1 MELETIQN
9 LKLGNAM
16 LFEIE
21 LKNGKKSMITTIY
34 NNSDLDFEE
43 LVSHTQIALKKSNK
57 IKSVKTTVG
66 SLRSGKFEGIFF
78 YDWLEYTKSKTA
90 F

>member
-1 MELETIQN
+1 MKIEKVQD

-34 NNSDLDFEE
+34 NHSDLDFEE

-66 SLRSGKFEGIFF
+66 SIKSGQFEGLFF
-78 YDWLEYTKSKTA
+78 YDWLEYTKSTTA

>member
-1 MELETIQN
+1 MELGKIQN
-9 LKLGNAM
+9 KQLGNAM
-16 LFEIE
+16 IFEIE
-21 LKNGKKSMITTIY
+21 LKNGKKSMMTTIY

-57 IKSVKTTVG
+57 VKSVKTTVG
-66 SLRSGKFEGIFF
+66 SLRSGQFEGIFF
-78 YDWLEYTKSKTA
+78 YDHLEFTNSTTT

>member
-1 MELETIQN
+1 MEIEKVQD

-34 NNSDLDFEE
+34 NHTDLDFEE

-66 SLRSGKFEGIFF
+66 SIKSGQFEGLFF
-78 YDWLEYTKSKTA
+78 YDWLEYTKRTTA

>member
-1 MELETIQN
+1 MQN

-21 LKNGKKSMITTIY
+21 LKNGKKSIMTTMY
-34 NNSDLDFEE
+34 NNADVDIEE
-43 LVSHTQIALKKSNK
+43 LVLHTQIAMKKSNK

-66 SLRSGKFEGIFF
+66 SIKSGKFEGIFF
-78 YDWLEYTKSKTA
+78 YGVRELTEST
-90 F
+90 FNF

>member
-1 MELETIQN
+1 MELQNMQN

-21 LKNGKKSMITTIY
+21 LKNGKKSIMTTMY
-34 NNSDLDFEE
+34 NNADVDIEE
-43 LVSHTQIALKKSNK
+43 LVLHTQIAMKKSNK

-66 SLRSGKFEGIFF
+66 SIKSGKFEGIFF
-78 YDWLEYTKSKTA
+78 YGVRELTEST
-90 F
+90 FNF